1 LGFFKIISFL
11 EVIDLNLFFLFKKMI
26 RLAQKLDLQKV
37 LQITRL
43 CAVEMKSRKVFQWNE
58 HYPDRK
64 SFVND
69 INNNE
74 LYVYCINDK
83 IVGCVSIC
91 SYMDKVY
98 SKVSWKTNGENSIYI
113 HRLAVDPEYQKKGV
127 GSKLMDFAEN
137 KSKSDGAES
146 IRLDTFSQNTVNQN
160 FYKRRGYVRLEDIYF
175 PLQSEH
181 PFHCYELLF

>member
-1 LGFFKIISFL
+1 
-11 EVIDLNLFFLFKKMI
+11 MI
-26 RLAQKLDLQKV
+26 RLAQKSDLDRV

-43 CAVEMKSRKVFQWNE
+43 CAREMESRKVFQWNE
-58 HYPDRK
+58 HYPDRQ

-74 LYVYCINDK
+74 LYVYCIQDMV
-83 IVGCVSIC
+83 IGCVSIC
-91 SYMDKVY
+91 AFMDEVY
-98 SKVSWKTNGENSIYI
+98 SKVSWKTDGKNSVYI
-113 HRLAVDPEYQKKGV
+113 HRLAVDPKHQKQGI

-137 KSKSDGAES
+137 ESKLRGFES
-146 IRLDTFSQNTVNQN
+146 IRLDTFSQNIVNQN
-160 FYKRRGYVRLEDIYF
+160 FYEKRGYVKLEDIYF

>member
-1 LGFFKIISFL
+1 
-11 EVIDLNLFFLFKKMI
+11 MI
-26 RLAQKLDLQKV
+26 RLAQKSDLDRV

-43 CAVEMKSRKVFQWNE
+43 CAREMESRKVFQWNE
-58 HYPDRK
+58 HYPDRQ

-74 LYVYCINDK
+74 LYVYCIQDMV
-83 IVGCVSIC
+83 IGCVSIC
-91 SYMDKVY
+91 AFMDEVY
-98 SKVSWKTNGENSIYI
+98 SKVSWKTDGKNSVYI
-113 HRLAVDPEYQKKGV
+113 HRLAVDPKHQKQGI

-137 KSKSDGAES
+137 ESKLSGVES
-146 IRLDTFSQNTVNQN
+146 IRLDTFSQNIVNQN
-160 FYKRRGYVRLEDIYF
+160 FYEKRGYVKLEDIYF

>member
-1 LGFFKIISFL
+1 
-11 EVIDLNLFFLFKKMI
+11 MI
-26 RLAQKLDLQKV
+26 RLAQKLDLQRV
-37 LQITRL
+37 SQITRL

-74 LYVYCINDK
+74 LYVYCIK
-83 IVGCVSIC
+83 GKVVGCVSIC

-98 SKVSWKTNGENSIYI
+98 SKVSWKTNGKNSVYI
-113 HRLAVDPEYQKKGV
+113 HRLAVDPEHQKKGV

>member
-1 LGFFKIISFL
+1 
-11 EVIDLNLFFLFKKMI
+11 MI
-26 RLAQKLDLQKV
+26 RLAQKSDLDRV

-43 CAVEMKSRKVFQWNE
+43 CAREMESRKVFQWNE
-58 HYPDRK
+58 HYPDRQ

-69 INNNE
+69 INNSE
-74 LYVYCINDK
+74 LYVYCIQDMV
-83 IVGCVSIC
+83 IGCVSIC
-91 SYMDKVY
+91 AFMDEVY
-98 SKVSWKTNGENSIYI
+98 SKVSWKTDGKNSVYV
-113 HRLAVDPEYQKKGV
+113 HRLAVDPKHQKHGV

-137 KSKSDGAES
+137 ESKLNGIES

-160 FYKRRGYVRLEDIYF
+160 FYEKRGYVKLDDIYF

>member
-1 LGFFKIISFL
+1 
-11 EVIDLNLFFLFKKMI
+11 MI
-26 RLAQKLDLQKV
+26 RLAQKSDLDRV

-43 CAVEMKSRKVFQWNE
+43 CAREMESRKVFQWNE

-69 INNNE
+69 INNSE
-74 LYVYCINDK
+74 LYVYCIQDMV
-83 IVGCVSIC
+83 IGCVSIC
-91 SYMDKVY
+91 AFMDEVY
-98 SKVSWKTNGENSIYI
+98 SKVSWKTDGKNSVYI
-113 HRLAVDPEYQKKGV
+113 HRLAVDPKHQKQGI

-137 KSKSDGAES
+137 ESKLSGVES
-146 IRLDTFSQNTVNQN
+146 IRLDTFSQNIVNQN
-160 FYKRRGYVRLEDIYF
+160 FYEKRGYVKLEDIYF

>member
-1 LGFFKIISFL
+1 
-11 EVIDLNLFFLFKKMI
+11 MI
-26 RLAQKLDLQKV
+26 RLAHKSDLDRV

-43 CAVEMKSRKVFQWNE
+43 CAKEMESRQVFQWNE
-58 HYPDRK
+58 HYPDRQ

-69 INNNE
+69 INNSE
-74 LYVYCINDK
+74 LYVYSIQDVV
-83 IVGCVSIC
+83 IGCVSIC
-91 SYMDKVY
+91 AFMDEVY
-98 SKVSWKTNGENSIYI
+98 SKVYWKTNGKNSVYV
-113 HRLAVDPEYQKKGV
+113 HRLAVDPKHQKQGI

-137 KSKSDGAES
+137 ESKLNGIES

-160 FYKRRGYVRLEDIYF
+160 FYEKRGYVKLEDIYF

>member
-1 LGFFKIISFL
+1 
-11 EVIDLNLFFLFKKMI
+11 MI
-26 RLAQKLDLQKV
+26 RLAQKSDLDRV

-43 CAVEMKSRKVFQWNE
+43 CAREMESRKVFQWNE
-58 HYPDRK
+58 HYPDRQ

-69 INNNE
+69 INNSE
-74 LYVYCINDK
+74 LYVYCIQDMV
-83 IVGCVSIC
+83 IGCVSIC
-91 SYMDKVY
+91 AFMDEVY
-98 SKVSWKTNGENSIYI
+98 SKVSWKTDGKNSVYV
-113 HRLAVDPEYQKKGV
+113 HRLAVDPKHQKQGV

-137 KSKSDGAES
+137 ESKLNGIES

-160 FYKRRGYVRLEDIYF
+160 FYEKRGYFKLDDIYF